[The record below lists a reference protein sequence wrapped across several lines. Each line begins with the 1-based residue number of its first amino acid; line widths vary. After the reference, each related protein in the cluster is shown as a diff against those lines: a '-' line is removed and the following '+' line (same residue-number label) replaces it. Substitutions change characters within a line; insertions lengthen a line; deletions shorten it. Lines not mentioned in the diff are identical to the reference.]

1 MEENRNSSRIRIQ
14 GLELLNN
21 VRNSTDVT
29 QVDLADLHTFKDHPF
44 IVADD
49 VKMAETVESIKKY
62 GVLTPGI
69 VRPRREG
76 GYEIISGH
84 RRKRALELL
93 GEKRMPVMIRNY
105 TDAEATI
112 IMVDSNIQRE
122 NILPS
127 EKARA
132 YKMKYAAMSKSKK
145 RGDGRVVDQLA
156 RETRESVKTIQRYLR
171 LADLSD
177 KLLDM
182 LDEGS
187 LGIKQAINLSYL
199 NRDFQ
204 KEVEDYIYDNGI
216 KLSLAQ
222 SNHLRQIG
230 QKEDMSQTNLN
241 ELFEKKIKT
250 KKITLY
256 ESEYRP
262 YFDETYDEDQIK
274 AIVLDMLKTRFHS
287 N

>member
-1 MEENRNSSRIRIQ
+1 MEENRKSNRIRIQ

-122 NILPS
+122 DILPS

-145 RGDGRVVDQLA
+145 RGDGRVVAQLA

-182 LDEGS
+182 LDEGT
-187 LGIKQAINLSYL
+187 
-199 NRDFQ
+199 Q
-204 KEVEDYIYDNGI
+204 KY
-216 KLSLAQ
+216 
-222 SNHLRQIG
+222 
-230 QKEDMSQTNLN
+230 
-241 ELFEKKIKT
+241 KKVVPK
-250 KKITLY
+250 
-256 ESEYRP
+256 
-262 YFDETYDEDQIK
+262 
-274 AIVLDMLKTRFHS
+274 
-287 N
+287 

>member
-29 QVDLADLHTFKDHPF
+29 QVDLADLHTFKAHPF

-122 NILPS
+122 DILPS

-145 RGDGRVVDQLA
+145 RGDGRVVEQLA

-177 KLLDM
+177 KMLDM
-182 LDEGS
+182 IDEGS
-187 LGIKQAINLSYL
+187 LGIKQAVNLSYL

-222 SNHLRQIG
+222 SNLISRFRSPCSIRICL
-230 QKEDMSQTNLN
+230 MFCPNR
-241 ELFEKKIKT
+241 LF
-250 KKITLY
+250 
-256 ESEYRP
+256 
-262 YFDETYDEDQIK
+262 
-274 AIVLDMLKTRFHS
+274 VL
-287 N
+287 